1 MGGSRG
7 GVCLV
12 DHTDSL
18 KRKRTN
24 AVAAAKVQQ
33 KKQKTIPLYCKGI
46 EEKMQ
51 VKKLKTEEKRRI
63 AHEILDLVLD
73 INSCDSRKKELTGD
87 KPTAFFEFS
96 GHVACIEAEVIRT
109 GWEVGSKSDFSLKAY
124 LDEESLGDSLEY
136 IKRKLQEVKNV

>member
-1 MGGSRG
+1 MGGSRS

-12 DHTDSL
+12 NNADSL

-33 KKQKTIPLYCKGI
+33 KNKKTIPLHCKGM

-87 KPTAFFEFS
+87 KPTAFF
-96 GHVACIEAEVIRT
+96 
-109 GWEVGSKSDFSLKAY
+109 
-124 LDEESLGDSLEY
+124 
-136 IKRKLQEVKNV
+136 